1 MTDYIFTFSETTSA
15 RLDLFIAKSAENLTR
30 SNVQKLIEA
39 NNVLVNNEPKK
50 ANYRLIYGDKIEIN
64 IPKPKKSEIA
74 AEDIPLDIIYEDS
87 DVLVINKPA
96 GLTVHPAPGNEDGT
110 LVNAILA
117 HSDDLSGIGGV
128 ERPGIVHRLDKD
140 TSGLLVIA
148 KNDASHL
155 NLQQQIQSR
164 EAKRRYKALVW
175 GKTTFTDAE
184 VDAPIGR
191 HPTDRQK
198 MAVIKDTEKI

>member
-74 AEDIPLDIIYEDS
+74 AEDIPLDIIYED
-87 DVLVINKPA
+87 
-96 GLTVHPAPGNEDGT
+96 
-110 LVNAILA
+110 
-117 HSDDLSGIGGV
+117 
-128 ERPGIVHRLDKD
+128 
-140 TSGLLVIA
+140 
-148 KNDASHL
+148 
-155 NLQQQIQSR
+155 
-164 EAKRRYKALVW
+164 
-175 GKTTFTDAE
+175 
-184 VDAPIGR
+184 
-191 HPTDRQK
+191 
-198 MAVIKDTEKI
+198 